1 MVDSRKW
8 LIAFAMLAIL
18 VAFGSTA
25 NAQNPL
31 IAPGFTCIA
40 NAGNPVI
47 VRTEGITELVG
58 DLLLQCT
65 GGVPTPA
72 GQRIPQTN
80 VTATLNTNI
89 TSRLLG
95 GGFLDALLLID
106 DPYPVTPATNQNPPQ
121 ASVPTPPVAP
131 PHNI

>member
-89 TSRLLG
+89 TTRLLVSN
-95 GGFLDALLLID
+95 FIDALLLLD
-106 DPYPVTPATNQNPPQ
+106 DPSPLRPAPNPT
-121 ASVPTPPVAP
+121 PTPPTLP
-131 PHNI
+131 T